1 MLKMNEKGEDK
12 EYWAT
17 TWSRNEIN
25 FKEKVKDADSLN
37 ISKFTL
43 NK

>member
-1 MLKMNEKGEDK
+1 MNEKEEEK
-12 EYWAT
+12 EYLAT

-25 FKEKVKDADSLN
+25 FKGKIIDANSLK